1 MLTNLLIYRF
11 ALFNIAM
18 LAVLGH
24 AWNLG
29 FIAAMLAGDAS
40 GIVIGISAVFALTW
54 CETARR
60 IVRTSLRINRFKR
73 GLAGANTVNDAA
85 KEQWLTDASDWM
97 VGLGLIGTVIGFSIA
112 LSGINEETLNSP
124 AGVQGAIGDL
134 MAGMR
139 IALNTTI
146 AGAVFALWNSVN
158 QRMLSTA
165 NSCYREN
172 AK

>member
-11 ALFNIAM
+11 ALFNLAM
-18 LAVLGH
+18 FVLLGN
-24 AWNLG
+24 AWQSG
-29 FIAAMLAGDAS
+29 FAGSMVAGDAS
-40 GIVIGISAVFALTW
+40 GIVIGISVVFVITW

-60 IVRTSLRINRFKR
+60 IVRTSLRWNQFKR
-73 GLAGANTVNDAA
+73 FGDRIETD
-85 KEQWLTDASDWM
+85 KDSFKDRWLTDASDWL
-97 VGLGLIGTVIGFSIA
+97 VGMGLIGTVVGFSVA
-112 LSGINEETLNSP
+112 LAGINEESMNS
-124 AGVQGAIGDL
+124 ATGVQAAIGEL

-158 QRMLSTA
+158 QRMLATA
-165 NSCYREN
+165 NACYRAD